1 MPGQVDSYE
10 YSRYRWIVLGV
21 AWLATVS
28 LFITHN
34 IPAGRPHD
42 LIPGLGLSQV
52 QHSLIITGPILGIA
66 VASMLGGAL
75 ADRFGARPI
84 VGIGAIVGGL
94 GALFRTFV
102 SSFGPMFGLSIILG
116 IGTALVLANLPKIVA
131 MWFPSKQVGLAT
143 GIYYSGVGVGTATG
157 LAASSAFA
165 TWQQACLITGVAA
178 LVVAALW
185 TVLGRSAP
193 TTMPG
198 TALSVGLRQSL
209 RHSVRVKD
217 IWLLFVV
224 LFLSLG
230 AILTYLSSLPVM
242 LQQIHHVPPR
252 TAALF
257 SSVVVYAMVCGQF
270 FLPILSDRLGLR
282 KPIVVWSM
290 VLGAVLVFLTWFSAI
305 SVVTWVLGALSGFL
319 MGYLAVLL
327 TFPVELPTIG
337 PKFAGG
343 AAGIVLTGEHIGGF
357 LFMPYVF
364 TPIAAS
370 SPTTGYLAISIAMVI
385 AAVFMVPLHETG
397 TRTKKRQHT
406 RARRA

>member
-1 MPGQVDSYE
+1 MLGKLDSYE
-10 YSRYRWIVLGV
+10 YSRYRWVVLGV

-42 LIPGLGLSQV
+42 LIPDLGLSQV
-52 QHSLIITGPILGIA
+52 QFSLTITGPILGIA
-66 VASMLGGAL
+66 VAAMLGGAL

-84 VGIGAIVGGL
+84 VGIGAILGGL

-102 SSFGPMFGLSIILG
+102 DSFGLMFGLGIILG
-116 IGTALVLANLPKIVA
+116 IGTALVFSNLPKIVA

-143 GIYYSGVGVGTATG
+143 GFYYSGIGVGTATG
-157 LAASSAFA
+157 LAASGAFT

-230 AILTYLSSLPVM
+230 AILSYLSSLPVM

-270 FLPILSDRLGLR
+270 FLPMLSDRLGLR
-282 KPIVVWSM
+282 KPVVVWSM

-305 SVVTWVLGALSGFL
+305 SVVTWILGALGGFFL
-319 MGYLAVLL
+319 GYLAVLL

-337 PKFAGG
+337 PGFAGG
-343 AAGIVLTGEHIGGF
+343 AAGIVITGEHIGGF
-357 LFMPYVF
+357 LFMPYIF

-370 SPTTGYLAISIAMVI
+370 NPTTGYLVISIAI
-385 AAVFMVPLHETG
+385 ATAAIFMIPVHETG
-397 TRTKKRQHT
+397 IRTRKAQHDGE
-406 RARRA
+406 

>member
-1 MPGQVDSYE
+1 MLGELDSYG

-42 LIPGLGLSQV
+42 LIPDLGLSQV
-52 QHSLIITGPILGIA
+52 QYSLTITGPILGIA
-66 VASMLGGAL
+66 VAAMLGGAL
-75 ADRFGARPI
+75 ADRYGARPI
-84 VGIGAIVGGL
+84 VGIGAILGGL

-102 SSFGPMFGLSIILG
+102 DSFGLMFGLSIILG
-116 IGTALVLANLPKIVA
+116 IGTALVFSNLPKIVA
-131 MWFPSKQVGLAT
+131 MWFPPKQVGLAT
-143 GIYYSGVGVGTATG
+143 GFYYSGIGVGTATG
-157 LAASSAFA
+157 LAASGAFT

-230 AILTYLSSLPVM
+230 AILSYLSSLPVM

-257 SSVVVYAMVCGQF
+257 SSVVVYAMVCGQI
-270 FLPILSDRLGLR
+270 FLPMLSDRLGLR
-282 KPIVVWSM
+282 KPVVMWSM

-305 SVVTWVLGALSGFL
+305 SLVTWILGALGGFFL
-319 MGYLAVLL
+319 GYLAVLL

-337 PKFAGG
+337 SGFAGG
-343 AAGIVLTGEHIGGF
+343 AAGIVITGEHIGGF
-357 LFMPYVF
+357 LFMPYIF

-370 SPTTGYLAISIAMVI
+370 SPTTGYLVISVAIAL
-385 AAVFMVPLHETG
+385 AAIFMIPVHETG
-397 TRTKKRQHT
+397 TRTRKAQHS
-406 RARRA
+406 RE

>member
-1 MPGQVDSYE
+1 M
-10 YSRYRWIVLGV
+10 
-21 AWLATVS
+21 
-28 LFITHN
+28 
-34 IPAGRPHD
+34 
-42 LIPGLGLSQV
+42 
-52 QHSLIITGPILGIA
+52 
-66 VASMLGGAL
+66 
-75 ADRFGARPI
+75 
-84 VGIGAIVGGL
+84 
-94 GALFRTFV
+94 
-102 SSFGPMFGLSIILG
+102 
-116 IGTALVLANLPKIVA
+116 GTE
-131 MWFPSKQVGLAT
+131 
-143 GIYYSGVGVGTATG
+143 
-157 LAASSAFA
+157 
-165 TWQQACLITGVAA
+165 
-178 LVVAALW
+178 
-185 TVLGRSAP
+185 
-193 TTMPG
+193 
-198 TALSVGLRQSL
+198 LSVGLRQSL

-217 IWLLFVV
+217 IWILFIV

-230 AILTYLSSLPVM
+230 AILSYLSSLPVM

-305 SVVTWVLGALSGFL
+305 SLVTWILGALSGFL

-337 PKFAGG
+337 PIFAGG

-364 TPIAAS
+364 TPITAS

-385 AAVFMVPLHETG
+385 AAIFMIPLHETG
-397 TRTKKRQHT
+397 TKNRMVQHGGE
-406 RARRA
+406 

>member
-1 MPGQVDSYE
+1 MLGTLDSHE
-10 YSRYRWIVLGV
+10 YSRYRWVVLGV

-42 LIPGLGLSQV
+42 MIPDLGFSQV
-52 QHSLIITGPILGIA
+52 QYSLTITGPMLGIV
-66 VASMLGGAL
+66 VAAMLGGAL
-75 ADRFGARPI
+75 ADRYGTRPI
-84 VGIGAIVGGL
+84 VGIGAILGGF
-94 GALFRTFV
+94 GAIFRTFAG
-102 SSFGPMFGLSIILG
+102 SFGPMFGLSIILG
-116 IGTALVLANLPKIVA
+116 IGTALVFSNLPKIVA
-131 MWFPSKQVGLAT
+131 VWFPRKQVGMAT
-143 GIYYSGVGVGTATG
+143 GFYYTGIGVGTATG
-157 LAASSAFA
+157 LAASGAFP
-165 TWQQACLITGVAA
+165 TWQQACLITGIAA
-178 LVVAALW
+178 LAAAVLW
-185 TVLGRSAP
+185 TILGRSAP
-193 TTMPG
+193 TTMMG
-198 TALSVGLRQSL
+198 TELSVGLRQSL

-217 IWLLFVV
+217 IWILFIV

-270 FLPILSDRLGLR
+270 FLPLLSDRLGLR
-282 KPIVVWSM
+282 KPVVVWSM

-305 SVVTWVLGALSGFL
+305 SMLTWILGALSGFFL
-319 MGYLAVLL
+319 GYLAVLL

-343 AAGIVLTGEHIGGF
+343 AGGIVLTGEHLGGF
-357 LFMPYVF
+357 LFMPWVF

-370 SPTTGYLAISIAMVI
+370 SPTTGYLVI
-385 AAVFMVPLHETG
+385 AIAIALAAIFMIPVHETG
-397 TRTKKRQHT
+397 TR
-406 RARRA
+406 AR

>member
-1 MPGQVDSYE
+1 MSAELGAHE
-10 YSRYRWIVLGV
+10 YSRYRWVVLGV

-42 LIPGLGLSQV
+42 LIPDLGLSQV
-52 QHSLIITGPILGIA
+52 QYSLTITGPILGIA
-66 VASMLGGAL
+66 VAAMLGGAL
-75 ADRFGARPI
+75 ADRYGARPI
-84 VGIGAIVGGL
+84 VGIGAILGGL
-94 GALFRTFV
+94 GALLRTFV
-102 SSFGPMFGLSIILG
+102 DSFEPMFGLGIILG
-116 IGTALVLANLPKIVA
+116 IGTALVFSNLPKIVA
-131 MWFPSKQVGLAT
+131 MWFPPKQVGLAT
-143 GIYYSGVGVGTATG
+143 GFYYSGIGVGTATG
-157 LAASSAFA
+157 LAASGAFA

-178 LVVAALW
+178 LVAAALW

-193 TTMPG
+193 RTVMG
-198 TALSVGLRQSL
+198 TELSVGLRQSV

-217 IWLLFVV
+217 IWILFIV

-230 AILTYLSSLPVM
+230 AILSYLSSLPVM

-257 SSVVVYAMVCGQF
+257 SSVVVYAMVCGQV
-270 FLPILSDRLGLR
+270 FLPMLSDRLGLR
-282 KPIVVWSM
+282 KPVVVWSM

-305 SVVTWVLGALSGFL
+305 SVVTWILGALGGFFL
-319 MGYLAVLL
+319 GYLAVLL
-327 TFPVELPTIG
+327 TFPVELPAIG

-343 AAGIVLTGEHIGGF
+343 AAGIVITGEHIGGF

-370 SPTTGYLAISIAMVI
+370 NPTTGYLVISVAIVT
-385 AAVFMVPLHETG
+385 AAIFMIPVHETG
-397 TRTKKRQHT
+397 TRTRTAQHS
-406 RARRA
+406 RE

>member
-1 MPGQVDSYE
+1 MLGKLDSNE

-42 LIPGLGLSQV
+42 LIPDLGFSQV
-52 QHSLIITGPILGIA
+52 QYSLTITGPILGIA
-66 VASMLGGAL
+66 VAAMLGGML
-75 ADRFGARPI
+75 ADRYGARPI
-84 VGIGAIVGGL
+84 VGIGAILGGL

-102 SSFGPMFGLSIILG
+102 DSFGPMFGLSIILG
-116 IGTALVLANLPKIVA
+116 IGTALVLSNLPKIVA
-131 MWFPSKQVGLAT
+131 MWFPPKQVGLAT
-143 GIYYSGVGVGTATG
+143 GFYYTGVGVGTATG
-157 LAASSAFA
+157 LAASGAFA
-165 TWQQACLITGVAA
+165 TWQQACLITGIAA
-178 LVVAALW
+178 LVAAALW

-193 TTMPG
+193 RTMMG
-198 TALSVGLRQSL
+198 TELSVSLRQSL

-217 IWLLFVV
+217 IWILFIV

-230 AILTYLSSLPVM
+230 AILSYLSSLPVM

-270 FLPILSDRLGLR
+270 FLPMLSDRLGLR
-282 KPIVVWSM
+282 KPVVVWSM

-305 SVVTWVLGALSGFL
+305 NMLTWILGALGGFFL
-319 MGYLAVLL
+319 GYLAVLL
-327 TFPVELPTIG
+327 TFPIELPAIG

-343 AAGIVLTGEHIGGF
+343 AAGIVLTGEHLGGF
-357 LFMPYVF
+357 LFMPWVF

-370 SPTTGYLAISIAMVI
+370 NPTTGYLVISIAI
-385 AAVFMVPLHETG
+385 ALAAIFMIPVHETG
-397 TRTKKRQHT
+397 TRRG
-406 RARRA
+406 